1 MVGLIAARIP
11 AVEYQLHFYS
21 SIQSTLHL
29 LIQFTT
35 TLWSRDYYK
44 CPFYNGPYNIL
55 NYFSLTDT
63 KLDYASSNN
72 ISVRLRSFYLNASRS
87 HSLKPPPH
95 LSKLKP
101 RDICTLVAASAW
113 KDIHYA
119 MWNYLLA
126 FNRGISCPKKKKK
139 NSVGKVVPSDDGY
152 FIKQLVRVP
161 EGPEG

>member
-1 MVGLIAARIP
+1 MVGSIAARVP

-21 SIQSTLHL
+21 TIQSTLHL
-29 LIQFTT
+29 LVQFTT
-35 TLWSRDYYK
+35 TLSSRDYYK

-72 ISVRLRSFYLNASRS
+72 ISVRLWSFYLNASRS

-95 LSKLKP
+95 LRKLKP
-101 RDICTLVAASAW
+101 RDLCALVAASAW

-139 NSVGKVVPSDDGY
+139 IVWGRWYPLMMST
-152 FIKQLVRVP
+152 L
-161 EGPEG
+161 